1 MISGRTLAL
10 VICWTS
16 ALFLFGS
23 SLEAKAQVINE
34 AFGTT
39 ADHQPVEVFTLRNRS
54 GCEAKIATYG
64 GTLISLKVPNRS
76 GKLEDVVLGYDTLGE
91 YEAGQ
96 SYFGALV
103 GRFGNRIAGGRFT
116 LNGVEYKLA
125 VNNNGNHLHGGIKGF
140 DKVVWKGRPLKA
152 ASGAAL
158 ELTYLSKDAE
168 EGYPGNLSVKVV
180 YTLTDNNELRL
191 DYSATTDKDTVLNLT
206 HHSYFNLAGEGNGD
220 ILKHELMINADRFT
234 PTDSNSI
241 PTGELRSVKGTPFDF
256 TKATEIGAHINETD
270 EQLKFAKGYDHN
282 FVLNGP
288 SGQLRSAA
296 KVVEESSGR
305 VMEVLTTEPGIQFY
319 TGNYLEGTPPGKGQK
334 AYHLRYG
341 LCLETQHFPD
351 SPNKPSF
358 PSVVLKKNG
367 QFRSTTVYRFSV
379 LKS

>member
-10 VICWTS
+10 VILWTS

-23 SLEAKAQVINE
+23 SLEAKAQVKNE

-39 ADHQPVEVFTLRNRS
+39 ADRQPVEVFTLRNRN

-64 GTLISLKVPNRS
+64 GALISLKVPNRS

-125 VNNNGNHLHGGIKGF
+125 ANNNGNHLHGGIKGF

-168 EGYPGNLSVKVV
+168 EGYPGNLSVTVI

-191 DYSATTDKDTVLNLT
+191 DYAATTDKDTVLNLT

-220 ILKHELMINADRFT
+220 ILKHELIINADRFT
-234 PTDSNSI
+234 PMDSNSI
-241 PTGELRSVKGTPFDF
+241 PTGEIRSVKGTPFDF
-256 TKATEIGAHINETD
+256 RKATAIGTHINETD
-270 EQLKFAKGYDHN
+270 EQLKFGKGYDHN

-288 SGQLRSAA
+288 SGQLRLAA
-296 KVVEESSGR
+296 KVLEESSGR
-305 VMEVLTTEPGIQFY
+305 VMEVLTTEPGVQFY
-319 TGNYLEGTPPGKGQK
+319 TGNYLAGTPPGKGQK
-334 AYHLRYG
+334 QYHLRYG
-341 LCLETQHFPD
+341 FCLETQHFPD
-351 SPNKPSF
+351 SPNKPAF

-367 QFRSTTVYRFSV
+367 QFVSTTVYRFSV